1 MNLLIN
7 TNRLSPSKWGRLALM
22 ALACCIGATVSA
34 QTAEQRA
41 QCERIYSPTSGQK
54 GKDVVWVPTPDH
66 LVTAMLTISK
76 VTSNDVVY
84 DLGAGDGKVAIAAA
98 KEFGARAVGIE
109 YNKNFIPLADCLVK
123 AAGVAG
129 KAKVIH
135 GDIFETDFSEA
146 TVITMYLLP
155 ELNIR
160 LMPILLKMKPG
171 TRVVS
176 HSFSMGDWT
185 PDERIIVRGADAVYL
200 WIVPANVEGVWTLQ
214 SEQQAQLVLRLEQ
227 KHQAVTGTVQYKGEL
242 TTLEEGALRG
252 NEITLRYLGPNGATI
267 LKGKVNQNKINA
279 SLTSEQGTTAF
290 TGVRKISGD

>member
-1 MNLLIN
+1 MEQGLLSIRLLI
-7 TNRLSPSKWGRLALM
+7 ALM
-22 ALACCIGATVSA
+22 ACSAAATASA

-41 QCERIYSPTSGQK
+41 QCEPINSPTSGQK

-66 LVTAMLTISK
+66 LVTAMLKIGG

-84 DLGAGDGKVAIAAA
+84 DLGAGDGKVVIAAA

-109 YNKNFIPLADCLVK
+109 YNKNFIPLAGCLVK

-146 TVITMYLLP
+146 TVVTMYLLP
-155 ELNIR
+155 ELNKR

-176 HSFSMGDWT
+176 HSFSMGDWK
-185 PDERIIVRGADAVYL
+185 PDERIVIRGADAVYL
-200 WIVPANVEGVWTLQ
+200 WIVPAKVEGAWTLQ
-214 SEQQAQLVLRLEQ
+214 SEQQERLVIRLRQ
-227 KHQAVTGTVQYKGEL
+227 KHQTVTGTVLYKGAL
-242 TTLEEGALRG
+242 TTLEAGSLQG
-252 NEITLRYLGPNGATI
+252 DEITLRYLGANGMNI
-267 LKGKVNQNKINA
+267 LKGRVHQNKINA
-279 SLTSEQGTTAF
+279 SLSSEQSTSVL
-290 TGVRKISGD
+290 TGKRQ